1 MGKPGVAGPAGAA
14 GKDGKD
20 GKDGKPGLNGV
31 PGSAG
36 QVVSSDELL
45 EFFASIYLGWH
56 RRLPGCPRG
65 RRSHLSAC
73 LQPGKA
79 GKDGKNG
86 LDGEPGLH
94 GDSRRHPFLF
104 SLADGC

>member
-1 MGKPGVAGPAGAA
+1 MGVFCFDLFGMAPP
-14 GKDGKD
+14 
-20 GKDGKPGLNGV
+20 
-31 PGSAG
+31 
-36 QVVSSDELL
+36 
-45 EFFASIYLGWH
+45 FACLSPW
-56 RRLPGCPRG
+56 

-104 SLADGC
+104 SC